1 MIRLGARQFDDLVQE
16 AIESLPNQFRRHMEN
31 LSVEVQDKP
40 EPGLLHEMQMPPG
53 ELLMGLYQ
61 GVPLTDKSVTS
72 PYEYP
77 ERILLFKRNIEQ
89 VCDTV
94 DDVVDEIYYT
104 VLHEVGHHFGMD
116 EEELDEL
123 GYG

>member
-1 MIRLGARQFDDLVQE
+1 MIRLSARQFDDLVQE

-40 EPGLLHEMQMPPG
+40 APALLRQMDMPPG
-53 ELLMGLYQ
+53 ELLMGLYH

-77 ERILLFKRNIEQ
+77 ERILLFKGNIEQ
-89 VCDTV
+89 VCETV

-116 EEELDEL
+116 EDELDEL